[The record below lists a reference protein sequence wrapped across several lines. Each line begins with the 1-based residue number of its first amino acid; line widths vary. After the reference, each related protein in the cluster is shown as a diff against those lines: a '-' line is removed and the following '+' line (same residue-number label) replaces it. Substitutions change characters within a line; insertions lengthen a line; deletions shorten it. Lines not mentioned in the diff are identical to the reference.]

1 MEQLRGNVMM
11 RFIETLLRGVG
22 NVVSQDNALT
32 GLLVLVGIGVNSWTA
47 SVDFLIGGTI
57 ATLTAIWFKADRH
70 TIDHGTFA
78 FAGGYVGLL
87 VGVLLAKEAPF
98 LSGEWLV
105 MLILG
110 GILAVPVTNGL
121 NLAFGRLNISATA
134 LPILVLLWT
143 ILAGVLYTNLPAN
156 SVAPQILPANP
167 DAAAPYT
174 WETFVYAVLNGLGQI
189 FVQVNPI
196 TGALML
202 VGIFINSRIGG
213 AMVLMGGLAPALLG
227 WFLGYDEETV
237 RNGVLSFNSI
247 LTAMALG
254 GFFLY
259 FTWRSTV
266 YALLGSILA
275 LWAFVVLAAL
285 LNPIGLPALSSGFVV
300 VVAIMMLGAQTYEFV
315 RPVPLDRLS
324 RPEEHLDHLDT
335 GI

>member
-1 MEQLRGNVMM
+1 MTRLRSNIIV

-22 NVVSQDNALT
+22 NVVLQDNALT
-32 GLLVLVGIGVNSWTA
+32 GLLIIIGIGINSWTA
-47 SVDFLIGGTI
+47 AIDFLIGGAI
-57 ATLTAIWFKADRH
+57 ATLAAMWFKADRH

-87 VGVLLAKEAPF
+87 VGVLLANKAPF
-98 LSGEWLV
+98 LGGEWLV
-105 MLILG
+105 MLVLG
-110 GILAVPVTNGL
+110 GVLAVPVTNGL
-121 NLAFGRLNISATA
+121 NFAFNKLNISATA
-134 LPILVLLWT
+134 LPILVLLWA
-143 ILAGVLYTNLPAN
+143 IMAGVLYTNLPAN

-167 DAAAPYT
+167 NAAAPYT
-174 WETFVYAVLNGLGQI
+174 WQTFVYAVLNGLGQI

-213 AMVLMGGLAPALLG
+213 LMVLMGGIAPALLG
-227 WFLGYDEETV
+227 WLWGYDEETV

-266 YALLGSILA
+266 YALLGAILA

-285 LNPIGLPALSSGFVV
+285 LNPLGLPALSAGFVA
-300 VVAIMMLGAQTYEFV
+300 VVAIMMLGAQTYDFV
-315 RPVPLDRLS
+315 ALVPLERLS
-324 RPEEHLDHLDT
+324 KPEDHLKHLA
-335 GI
+335 

>member
-1 MEQLRGNVMM
+1 
-11 RFIETLLRGVG
+11 
-22 NVVSQDNALT
+22 
-32 GLLVLVGIGVNSWTA
+32 
-47 SVDFLIGGTI
+47 
-57 ATLTAIWFKADRH
+57 
-70 TIDHGTFA
+70 
-78 FAGGYVGLL
+78 VGLL

-105 MLILG
+105 MLVLG

-121 NLAFGRLNISATA
+121 NFAFNKLNISATA
-134 LPILVLLWT
+134 LPILVLLWA

-167 DAAAPYT
+167 NTAAPYT
-174 WETFVYAVLNGLGQI
+174 WQTFAYAVLNGLGQI

-196 TGALML
+196 TGVLML

-213 AMVLMGGLAPALLG
+213 LMVLMGGITPALLG
-227 WFLGYDEETV
+227 WLWGYDEETI
-237 RNGVLSFNSI
+237 RSGVLSFNSI

-259 FTWRSTV
+259 FTRRSAV

-285 LNPIGLPALSSGFVV
+285 LNPLGLPALSVGFVV
-300 VVAIMMLGAQTYEFV
+300 VVAIMMLGAQTYDFV
-315 RPVPLDRLS
+315 TLVPLEKLS
-324 RPEEHLDHLDT
+324 KPEEHLKHLEQS
-335 GI
+335 

>member
-1 MEQLRGNVMM
+1 MEQLRQNGVV

-22 NVVSQDNALT
+22 NVVLQDNALT
-32 GLLVLVGIGVNSWTA
+32 GLLIIIGIGINSWISA
-47 SVDFLIGGTI
+47 VDFLIGASI
-57 ATLTAIWFKADRH
+57 ATLTAMWFKADKH
-70 TIDHGTFA
+70 TIEHGTFA

-105 MLILG
+105 MLVLG

-121 NLAFGRLNISATA
+121 NFAFNKLNISATA
-134 LPILVLLWT
+134 LPILVLLWA

-167 DAAAPYT
+167 NTAAPYT
-174 WETFVYAVLNGLGQI
+174 WQTFAYAVLNGLGQI

-196 TGALML
+196 TGVLML

-213 AMVLMGGLAPALLG
+213 LMVLMGGITPALLG
-227 WFLGYDEETV
+227 WLWGYDEETI
-237 RNGVLSFNSI
+237 RSGVLSFNSI

-259 FTWRSTV
+259 FTRRSAV

-285 LNPIGLPALSSGFVV
+285 LNPLGLPALSVGFVV
-300 VVAIMMLGAQTYEFV
+300 VVAIMMLGAQTYDFV
-315 RPVPLDRLS
+315 TLVPLEKLS
-324 RPEEHLDHLDT
+324 KPEEHLKHLEQS
-335 GI
+335 